1 MVAPR
6 PDYPEASRPHFAE
19 IMARTLGPELCVL
32 LADPDLTDLYV
43 NPDGLVRID
52 RRGAGRRLTD
62 IRLPESRTIAF
73 LNAVATSIETT
84 LSESRPTLQAE
95 LPSDIFRG
103 GRLQAFVPPVVRAAS
118 FILRFPSAAIFSL
131 DELVD
136 SSVLSPAHAA
146 RLRQAILERDNVLI
160 AGGTG
165 SGKTTLLNS
174 LLAEIQRL
182 CPDDRLLVLE
192 DTIELRSP
200 VPDTLPLR
208 TVPGVTLAD
217 LVAGSLRSLP
227 SRIIVGE
234 VRDHVALDLIDA
246 WGTGHPG
253 GLATL
258 HATDPH
264 GALLRLDRLA
274 QRNRVPSQLPTILE
288 TIDLIAMTAG
298 GNTGRRVT
306 DLVRVGRP
314 AQGDDLPVLTAL

>member
-1 MVAPR
+1 MVAH
-6 PDYPEASRPHFAE
+6 PDPEASRPHFAE
-19 IMARTLGPELCVL
+19 IMARTLGPELCAL

-52 RRGAGRRLTD
+52 RRGVGRCLTG
-62 IRLPESRTIAF
+62 IHLPEARTTAF

-84 LSESRPTLQAE
+84 LSETRPTLQAE
-95 LPSDIFRG
+95 LPGQIFRG
-103 GRLQAFVPPVVRAAS
+103 GRLQAFVSPVVRAAS

-131 DELVD
+131 DELIA
-136 SSVLSPAHAA
+136 SSVLTALDAGH
-146 RLRQAILERDNVLI
+146 LRRAILSRDNVLI

-174 LLAEIQRL
+174 LLAEIHLL

-200 VPDTLPLR
+200 IPDTLPLR
-208 TVPGVTLAD
+208 TSPGVTLAD

-288 TIDLIAMTAG
+288 TIDLIVMTAG

-306 DLVRVGRP
+306 ALVRVDHP
-314 AQGDDLPVLTAL
+314 AQGDGVPLLTAL